1 MLRPKGYPLFT
12 VNSPI
17 KSTVSH
23 STAVMSS
30 STHRR
35 RRPSRA
41 TVRMK
46 TLEVPFKRMD
56 NLQLSTKSADELKEW
71 MQREPDHVAEAL
83 VELDVA
89 QKFSAIMLDISAA
102 LMETTDTQQVM
113 ETIMQHAAEL
123 VHCDRC
129 SVFLYDKETNE
140 LTSQVFDIS
149 EEGRLA
155 DEADGN
161 TFSFSA
167 STGIAGHVATT
178 GETLAI
184 ADAYADPRFNREIDD
199 KTGFRTKSIL
209 CTPIFDNN
217 EEVIAVTQLV
227 NKKDGTEFDDRD
239 VKSLLV
245 FAAYCGLALHNA
257 QLHEQVRRDARRH
270 QVALE
275 MLSYHTRAHPQEVEQ
290 LSKQEPPQELC
301 QRLRSI
307 TFDPLS
313 IDVDGTLIATR
324 AMFTDSGF
332 AKKFRMRPDDL
343 SAWLVCVKRSYRDV
357 RYHNWKHAFNVGQF
371 VYGVL
376 MSSELGKYFTDLEKV
391 GILIAALS
399 HDLDHRGTN
408 NTFEKKYSTP
418 LGDLYSTSTL
428 EHHHFDRA
436 VTILSTEGQ
445 NILSALPSRQ
455 YEEAIRHIEAAIL
468 ATDLGRHFAT
478 RKEYKE
484 LVDKSAFDGKKR
496 EHLDILRSIVMTAGD
511 LSAVTKPFPAQRRV
525 AELVYSE
532 FFDQGDLERA
542 LGANTDDLQDL
553 MNRQKVSELPKM
565 QIGFIDFVAKP
576 VYETLGEHFEDL
588 AVLRAEVERNRTDWE
603 QMRDKGPYK
612 FITPVEVLTARTKSD
627 VVGELAKRA
636 EERVCQEEKPASS
649 AASSTTT
656 AADTASS

>member
-1 MLRPKGYPLFT
+1 MRVP
-12 VNSPI
+12 
-17 KSTVSH
+17 STS
-23 STAVMSS
+23 
-30 STHRR
+30 
-35 RRPSRA
+35 
-41 TVRMK
+41 
-46 TLEVPFKRMD
+46 MD
-56 NLQLSTKSADELKEW
+56 S
-71 MQREPDHVAEAL
+71 
-83 VELDVA
+83 
-89 QKFSAIMLDISAA
+89 
-102 LMETTDTQQVM
+102 
-113 ETIMQHAAEL
+113 
-123 VHCDRC
+123 
-129 SVFLYDKETNE
+129 
-140 LTSQVFDIS
+140 
-149 EEGRLA
+149 G
-155 DEADGN
+155 
-161 TFSFSA
+161 
-167 STGIAGHVATT
+167 
-178 GETLAI
+178 
-184 ADAYADPRFNREIDD
+184 
-199 KTGFRTKSIL
+199 
-209 CTPIFDNN
+209 
-217 EEVIAVTQLV
+217 
-227 NKKDGTEFDDRD
+227 
-239 VKSLLV
+239 
-245 FAAYCGLALHNA
+245 
-257 QLHEQVRRDARRH
+257 
-270 QVALE
+270 
-275 MLSYHTRAHPQEVEQ
+275 
-290 LSKQEPPQELC
+290 SKQEPPQELC

-399 HDLDHRGTN
+399 HDLDHIGTN

-532 FFDQGDLERA
+532 FFDQGDLER
-542 LGANTDDLQDL
+542 
-553 MNRQKVSELPKM
+553 
-565 QIGFIDFVAKP
+565 
-576 VYETLGEHFEDL
+576 
-588 AVLRAEVERNRTDWE
+588 VLRAEVERNRTDWE